1 MQVKTARSY
10 RNVYGL
16 MNNMM
21 FVNKVREYHSGKSY
35 EELGNDIELAID
47 YCIDNDIMSVSE
59 LYLRECA

>member
-1 MQVKTARSY
+1 MSVSEY
-10 RNVYGL
+10 
-16 MNNMM
+16 MM